1 MAIRA
6 PDGANKYQYSL
17 IPYLH
22 ERRLETRVS
31 FEDIRLNLMFQNRK
45 SEYFHVFYEVNF
57 AAKITRVLSLSC
69 WL

>member
-1 MAIRA
+1 MKAFSHI
-6 PDGANKYQYSL
+6 KYQYSL

-22 ERRLETRVS
+22 E
-31 FEDIRLNLMFQNRK
+31 EDQKPESMLKTLTLRLNLMFQNRK
-45 SEYFHVFYEVNF
+45 SESSHVFYEVNF